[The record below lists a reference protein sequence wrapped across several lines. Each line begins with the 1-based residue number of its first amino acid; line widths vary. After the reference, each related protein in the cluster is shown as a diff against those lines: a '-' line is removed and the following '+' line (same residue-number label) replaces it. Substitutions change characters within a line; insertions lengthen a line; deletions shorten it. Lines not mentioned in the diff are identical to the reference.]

1 MNFGASRL
9 GFWYNK
15 PPDRGY
21 KKDVLVFFDPLTYG
35 PGGNTNY
42 YNNTGDVKPATD
54 VYPVIQAREATF
66 GFTTTLVQSYAALKT
81 LNLSNYA
88 HIWDIGYASPY
99 TSNPNDPTNILYS
112 YLQGGGSMFML
123 GENAGFG
130 VRDDAIDTFV
140 TGIGGG
146 NIVRT
151 SVDISQSF
159 LVTVVPEFVIAN
171 SSNTVVFNRPGAF
184 TSLGSGTPMTSAY
197 LSNNYVAVMWKTG
210 SLSGA
215 TNGAIVS
222 VLDIN
227 FFKGFSQNLPFID
240 NLIQSMNRR

>member
-21 KKDVLVFFDPLTYG
+21 KKNVLVFYDPLTNG

-42 YNNTGDVKPATD
+42 YNSGDVNPATT
-54 VYPVIQAREATF
+54 VYPVIQAREAAF
-66 GFTTTLVQSYAALKT
+66 GFTTTLVQSYAALST
-81 LNLSNYA
+81 LNLSDYA

-99 TSNPNDPTNILYS
+99 ASNPNDPTDILYS
-112 YLQGGGSMFML
+112 YLQSGGSMFML

-130 VRDDAIDTFV
+130 VRDDTIDTFI
-140 TGIGGG
+140 TNIGGG
-146 NIVRT
+146 NIART
-151 SVDISQSF
+151 FTDINRSF

-171 SSNTVVFNRPGAF
+171 SSNTIVFNRPGLF
-184 TSLGSGTPMTSAY
+184 TSTGTGTPMTSAY
-197 LSNNYVAVMWKTG
+197 SNNDYVAVMWKTG

-215 TNGAIVS
+215 SSGAVIS

-227 FFKGFSQNLPFID
+227 FFVGFSQNLPFID